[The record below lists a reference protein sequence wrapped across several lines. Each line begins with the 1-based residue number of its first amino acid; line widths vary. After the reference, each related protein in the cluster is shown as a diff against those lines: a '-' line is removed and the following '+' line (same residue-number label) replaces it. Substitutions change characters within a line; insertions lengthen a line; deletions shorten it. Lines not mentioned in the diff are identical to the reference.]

1 MAYGRSN
8 LRQEAREALLHGQL
22 QEGLK
27 VELMRSPSVSGA
39 QSYSGLC
46 MTAKNEERRL
56 AELKKQQHYKSNSE
70 MPQGSGT
77 HAA

>member
-1 MAYGRSN
+1 MVYGRSN
-8 LRQEAREALLHGQL
+8 LRQEAHEVLLHRQL

-27 VELMRSPSVSGA
+27 MELMRSPSVSGA
-39 QSYSGLC
+39 KSYSGLC
-46 MTAKNEERRL
+46 MTAKNEERHL